1 MSGDTQRTGRAAQ
14 LTEGQLDMFAH
25 DIRGN
30 IEAALLALRNGND
43 VGQAKLALARAITDI
58 ETRLGDID
66 GDNIKAA
73 WIRLKEMA
81 AS

>member
-1 MSGDTQRTGRAAQ
+1 MICLRTTYAAT
-14 LTEGQLDMFAH
+14 LKPH
-25 DIRGN
+25 CW
-30 IEAALLALRNGND
+30 ALRNGND

-58 ETRLGDID
+58 ETLLGDID